1 MKRHEFPRSVKVEVI
16 KRCTNENI
24 VYCEKCKQPTHKF
37 QIDHM
42 IADSHGGKPVIGNAQ
57 LLCEECYLV
66 KNSADTTTAAK
77 LKRIEAKNIGAI
89 QPKKQIRSR
98 GFAKSTKAARMAKES
113 LPPRA
118 LYERK

>member
-1 MKRHEFPRSVKVEVI
+1 MKRREFSRAIRVEVI
-16 KRCTNENI
+16 KRCTHQNV
-24 VYCEKCKQPTHKF
+24 VYCEKCDKPTHKF

-57 LLCEECYLV
+57 LLCDGCYLI
-66 KNSADTTTAAK
+66 KNPEDTTMAAK
-77 LKRIEAKNIGAI
+77 LKRIEAKNIGAV
-89 QPKKQIRSR
+89 QPKQQIRSR
-98 GFAKSTKAARMAKES
+98 GFDKSRKTRMAKES